1 MGASWLEVDTLI
13 RETEKLFEFP
23 HAEALP
29 PVARARDM
37 VAETAMVVS
46 LAGVSGDYEA
56 ETEAQILLAR
66 ARVALLEAQVAIR
79 RAAEAASSCR
89 AGRARAVELM
99 TEARALRAR
108 DRSAAVF
115 SAQRPVEPPVN
126 TAITALARI
135 SSSTAS

>member
-29 PVARARDM
+29 LVARARDM

-46 LAGVSGDYEA
+46 LAGVSGDQEA

-66 ARVALLEAQVAIR
+66 TRVALLEAQVAIR
-79 RAAEAASSCR
+79 RAAEAAASCR
-89 AGRARAVELM
+89 AGRDRALQLM
-99 TEARALRAR
+99 AEARALRAR
-108 DRSAAVF
+108 DQSWAMRVQRAVVP
-115 SAQRPVEPPVN
+115 APRPV
-126 TAITALARI
+126 TALVRI
-135 SSSTAS
+135 RSTAS

>member
-29 PVARARDM
+29 LVARARDM

-46 LAGVSGDYEA
+46 LAGVSGDHEA
-56 ETEAQILLAR
+56 EMEAQILLAR

-79 RAAEAASSCR
+79 RATEAAASCR
-89 AGRARAVELM
+89 AGRERALRLM

-108 DRSAAVF
+108 DRSWSVVQPAVVVTP
-115 SAQRPVEPPVN
+115 SRV
-126 TAITALARI
+126 TALMRI
-135 SSSTAS
+135 PSTTHS

>member
-29 PVARARDM
+29 QVARARDM

-46 LAGVSGDYEA
+46 LAGISGDQEA

-79 RAAEAASSCR
+79 RAAEAAAHCR
-89 AGRARAVELM
+89 AGRDRALQLM
-99 TEARALRAR
+99 AEAKALRAR
-108 DRSAAVF
+108 DRSRAMLAERAATL
-115 SAQRPVEPPVN
+115 SSPQ
-126 TAITALARI
+126 ITALARI
-135 SSSTAS
+135 RSTAS